1 MPSTVRIAH
10 TARIAS
16 KRLTPRMRNIAK
28 CRIAEFAGWRAEDNC
43 GEYETDG
50 PLHERA
56 SVAGRWVGR
65 TTFRLAHRRICWKI
79 RSLCA
84 DGIGVMADDEGRD
97 GGSWKWGIVSLRPDE
112 DLLHRIVDNL
122 IEVHSMPSDFVS
134 VIQPTATKSSEG
146 SGEEAA
152 ARRPVPV
159 LPVRDT
165 VLFPHAVLPLTV
177 GRDSSIQLIQSLGEE
192 KTILVVAQRDAR
204 QDSPQAA
211 DLHHIGTRA
220 TVHKVVKMPNQS
232 LFVFT
237 EGNERVRLG
246 EFAQLTPFMTAEYEV
261 IGDVEP
267 AESPEAEALQRN
279 VVGQFQQIVTSS
291 PTLSDDLQTIA
302 INIDE
307 PGRLADFIA
316 SSLPFLTTTD
326 KQELLETPDI
336 AARLERIN
344 KHLAKELEVQQ
355 LRNKIQTEV
364 QDSVQSSQRDYYLRE
379 QLKAIQKEL
388 GDVDDT
394 QKDIAELKEKIE
406 NAGMPEDVKKDA
418 LKELGRL
425 SRMNPAAADYSLTRN
440 YVEWRAVLPWSKTS
454 AGEVDILKAKEI
466 LDADH
471 YGLKKVK
478 DRILDYL
485 SVRRLKPDMKGPILC
500 FVGPPGVG
508 KTSLGRS
515 IARALDRKFS
525 RISLGGMHDEAE
537 IRGHRRTYIGALP
550 GQIIQHLKR
559 VEVKDPVFML
569 DEIDKLGRDFRGD
582 PASALLET
590 LDPEQ
595 NNTFRDNYL
604 DQPFDLSKVLFICT
618 ANQLDTIP
626 GPLLDRMEII
636 ELTGYTEEEKVNIA
650 IKYLI
655 PRQIKENGIKPEQI
669 EFPKESVHLIARHYT
684 REAGVRKLEQQI
696 GTVCRKLARRIAEGA
711 TEKLVITP
719 EIIHEFLGGIKVRV
733 DTEIAERTKRAGV
746 AVGLAW
752 TPAGGDVLFIEANR
766 MKGKGGFTI
775 TGQIGDV
782 MKESMQ
788 AALTWVRSNAASLGL
803 DEDFTKDTDLHIH
816 VPAGAI
822 PKDGPSAGVTMAT
835 ALVSLLTDTPVH
847 PLTAMTGEITLSG
860 NVLPVGGIKEK
871 FLAAKRAGVRD
882 VILPTDCRQ
891 QVEEDLTPDQ
901 IEGVTLHY
909 ATRIEDVLA
918 VALPKTP
925 REKVLDEVVR
935 EEVLHSAA

>member
-1 MPSTVRIAH
+1 
-10 TARIAS
+10 
-16 KRLTPRMRNIAK
+16 
-28 CRIAEFAGWRAEDNC
+28 
-43 GEYETDG
+43 
-50 PLHERA
+50 
-56 SVAGRWVGR
+56 
-65 TTFRLAHRRICWKI
+65 
-79 RSLCA
+79 
-84 DGIGVMADDEGRD
+84 MA
-97 GGSWKWGIVSLRPDE
+97 
-112 DLLHRIVDNL
+112 
-122 IEVHSMPSDFVS
+122 SDFVS
-134 VIQPTATKSSEG
+134 VIQPTTAKSGEG
-146 SGEEAA
+146 SGTEATGK
-152 ARRPVPV
+152 RPVPV

-246 EFAQLTPFMTAEYEV
+246 DFSQLTPFMTAEFESIV
-261 IGDVEP
+261 DVEP
-267 AESPEAEALQRN
+267 QKSPEAEALQRN
-279 VVGQFQQIVTSS
+279 VVSQFQQIVTSS

-302 INIDE
+302 INIEE

-326 KQELLETPDI
+326 KQELLETPDVS
-336 AARLERIN
+336 ARLERIN

-388 GDVDDT
+388 GDLDDS
-394 QKDIAELKEKIE
+394 QKDIAELKEKIDA
-406 NAGMPEDVKKDA
+406 AGMPEETKKDA

-425 SRMNPAAADYSLTRN
+425 SRMNAMAAAYSLTRN
-440 YVEWRAVLPWSKTS
+440 YIEWLAVLPWSKSS

-466 LDADH
+466 LDEDH

-515 IARALDRKFS
+515 IARALGRKFS

-559 VEVKDPVFML
+559 VEVNDPVFML
-569 DEIDKLGRDFRGD
+569 DEIDKLGRAFRGD
-582 PASALLET
+582 PSSALLET

-626 GPLLDRMEII
+626 APLLDRMEII

-650 IKYLI
+650 ERYLI
-655 PRQIKENGIKPEQI
+655 PRQIKENGIEPKEGQGAII
-669 EFPKESVHLIARHYT
+669 EFPTASVGLIARHYT
-684 REAGVRKLEQQI
+684 REAGVRRLEQLI
-696 GTVCRKLARRIAEGA
+696 GTVCRKTARQVAEGR
-711 TEKLVITP
+711 TETLVVTP
-719 EIIHEFLGGIKVRV
+719 EVIHEFLGGIKVRV

-766 MKGKGGFTI
+766 MKGKGGFNI

-788 AALTWVRSNAASLGL
+788 AALTWVRSNAVSLGL
-803 DEDFTKDTDLHIH
+803 DEDLLKDTDLHIH

-822 PKDGPSAGVTMAT
+822 PKDGPSAGGRRGTGRVGC
-835 ALVSLLTDTPVH
+835 LTEKRGG
-847 PLTAMTGEITLSG
+847 PLW
-860 NVLPVGGIKEK
+860 
-871 FLAAKRAGVRD
+871 
-882 VILPTDCRQ
+882 
-891 QVEEDLTPDQ
+891 
-901 IEGVTLHY
+901 
-909 ATRIEDVLA
+909 
-918 VALPKTP
+918 
-925 REKVLDEVVR
+925 
-935 EEVLHSAA
+935 

>member
-1 MPSTVRIAH
+1 
-10 TARIAS
+10 
-16 KRLTPRMRNIAK
+16 
-28 CRIAEFAGWRAEDNC
+28 
-43 GEYETDG
+43 
-50 PLHERA
+50 
-56 SVAGRWVGR
+56 
-65 TTFRLAHRRICWKI
+65 
-79 RSLCA
+79 
-84 DGIGVMADDEGRD
+84 MA
-97 GGSWKWGIVSLRPDE
+97 
-112 DLLHRIVDNL
+112 N
-122 IEVHSMPSDFVS
+122 DFVS
-134 VIQPTATKSSEG
+134 VINPRGAEKTSEASSTAGAKT
-146 SGEEAA
+146 
-152 ARRPVPV
+152 PLPV

-177 GRDSSIQLIQSLGEE
+177 GRESSIQLIQSLGEG

-204 QDSPQAA
+204 QDTPEGS
-211 DLHHIGTRA
+211 DLYSIGTRA

-246 EFAQLTPFMTAEYEV
+246 EFTQHSPFMTAEYEP
-261 IGDVEP
+261 ILETEM
-267 AESPEAEALQRN
+267 AASPEIEALQRN
-279 VVGQFQQIVTSS
+279 VVSQFQQVVTSS

-326 KQELLETPDI
+326 KQELLETPGVL
-336 AARLERIN
+336 ARMERIN

-364 QDSVQSSQRDYYLRE
+364 QDSVQQSQRDYYLRE

-388 GDVDDT
+388 GDLDDS

-406 NAGMPEDVKKDA
+406 AAGMPEETKKDA
-418 LKELGRL
+418 LKDLGRL
-425 SRMNPAAADYSLTRN
+425 SRMSPMAADYSLTRN
-440 YVEWRAVLPWSKTS
+440 YIEWLAVLPWAKSS
-454 AGEVDILKAKEI
+454 AGEIDIPKAKDY
-466 LDADH
+466 LDEDH
-471 YGLKKVK
+471 YGLQKVK

-515 IARALDRKFS
+515 IARALGRKFS

-550 GQIIQHLKR
+550 GQIIQNLKR
-559 VEVKDPVFML
+559 VETNDPVFML

-618 ANQLDTIP
+618 ANQLDPIP
-626 GPLLDRMEII
+626 APLLDRMEII
-636 ELTGYTEEEKVNIA
+636 ELTGYTEEEKVQIA
-650 IKYLI
+650 FKYLI
-655 PRQIKENGIKPEQI
+655 PRQTKENGIDPELI
-669 EFPKESVHLIARHYT
+669 EFPTESVSLIARHYT

-696 GTVCRKLARRIAEGA
+696 GTVCRKLARKIAEGR

-719 EIIHEFLGGIKVRV
+719 AIVKEFLGGVKVRV

-746 AVGLAW
+746 VVGLAW
-752 TPAGGDVLFIEANR
+752 TPAGGDILFIEANKMR
-766 MKGKGGFTI
+766 GKGGFKI

-782 MKESMQ
+782 MKESME

-803 DEDFTKDTDLHIH
+803 DEDFTKDVDIHIH

-835 ALVSLLTDTPVH
+835 ALVSLLTDVRVR

-882 VILPTDCRQ
+882 VILPVDCRQ

-901 IEGVTLHY
+901 IEGVNIHY
-909 ATRIEDVLA
+909 ASSIEEVLA
-918 VALPKTP
+918 VALPSNA
-925 REKVLDEVVR
+925 REAVLDEEVR
-935 EEVLHSAA
+935 EEVLQASL

>member
-1 MPSTVRIAH
+1 
-10 TARIAS
+10 
-16 KRLTPRMRNIAK
+16 
-28 CRIAEFAGWRAEDNC
+28 
-43 GEYETDG
+43 
-50 PLHERA
+50 
-56 SVAGRWVGR
+56 
-65 TTFRLAHRRICWKI
+65 
-79 RSLCA
+79 
-84 DGIGVMADDEGRD
+84 
-97 GGSWKWGIVSLRPDE
+97 
-112 DLLHRIVDNL
+112 
-122 IEVHSMPSDFVS
+122 MPSDFVS
-134 VIQPTATKSSEG
+134 VIQPSAPKT
-146 SGEEAA
+146 GEEKSIDAGGK
-152 ARRPVPV
+152 RPAPV

-204 QDSPQAA
+204 QDSPQSA
-211 DLHHIGTRA
+211 DLFAIGTRA

-237 EGNERVRLG
+237 EGNERVHLG
-246 EFAQLTPFMTAEYEV
+246 EFTQVTPFMTAEYEA
-261 IGDVEP
+261 IADVEP
-267 AESPEAEALQRN
+267 QQSPEAEALQRN
-279 VVGQFQQIVTSS
+279 VVSQFQQIVTSS

-326 KQELLETPDI
+326 KQELLETPDVS
-336 AARLERIN
+336 ARLERIN

-388 GDVDDT
+388 GDQDDT
-394 QKDIAELKEKIE
+394 QKDIADLKEKIE
-406 NAGMPEDVKKDA
+406 TAGMPEEVKKDA

-440 YVEWRAVLPWSKTS
+440 YVEWLAVLPWSKTS

-650 IKYLI
+650 IRYLI
-655 PRQIKENGIKPEQI
+655 PRQIKENGIDAEKI
-669 EFPKESVHLIARHYT
+669 EFPTESVHLIARHYT

-696 GTVCRKLARRIAEGA
+696 GTVCRKVARRIAEGHS
-711 TEKLVITP
+711 EKIVITP
-719 EIIHEFLGGIKVRV
+719 EIVHEFLGGIKVRV

-752 TPAGGDVLFIEANR
+752 TPAGGDVLFIEANK

-835 ALVSLLTDTPVH
+835 ALVSLLTNTPVH

-882 VILPTDCRQ
+882 VILPTDCKQ
-891 QVEEDLTPDQ
+891 QVDEDLTPDQ
-901 IEGVTLHY
+901 TEGVTLHY
-909 ATRIEDVLA
+909 ASRIEDVLA

-935 EEVLHSAA
+935 EEVIHAGV